1 MPAPACQPHRSSPKL
16 EEEEEVGEEG
26 KEGLLVEGEEVAPL
40 GSVSGFAAD
49 YHAYDEREHQHGH
62 RIFCRLVGDFF
73 MSAD

>member
-1 MPAPACQPHRSSPKL
+1 M
-16 EEEEEVGEEG
+16 
-26 KEGLLVEGEEVAPL
+26 EGEEVAPL